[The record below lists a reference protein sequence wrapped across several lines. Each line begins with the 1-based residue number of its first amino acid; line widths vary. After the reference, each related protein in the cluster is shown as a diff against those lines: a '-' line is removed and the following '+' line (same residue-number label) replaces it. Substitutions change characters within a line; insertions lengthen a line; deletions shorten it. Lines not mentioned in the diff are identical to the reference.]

1 MNLKLSTQNSKPFKR
16 QLQRL
21 SHCDKIFVL
30 SFHCAK
36 QKFSSEKMAQ
46 TEEIIAPAVS
56 RAALDKEQK
65 LRRLMREM
73 QSVLVAFSGGV
84 DSSYVALI
92 AAQELSE
99 KAVCV
104 TGISPSVSS
113 IQRETAEKI
122 AADFNFNYVK
132 IQTDELDNPDYR
144 ANPTNRCYFCKSELY
159 EKLFSFAGS
168 REVKFVLDGSNTD
181 DLSDFRPGREAA
193 KEKGV
198 RSPLIEVGM
207 SKAEIR
213 ELSRRQNLPTWDAP
227 ASPCLSSRIAYGI
240 PVSIERLG
248 KIERG
253 EAVLRRLG
261 FKEFRVRYH
270 GELVRLE
277 IAPTE
282 MERALRQE
290 TTDCMADEFRKL
302 GFRYVTLDLHGY
314 RTGAMNEILKKNL
327 KNK

>member
-1 MNLKLSTQNSKPFKR
+1 
-16 QLQRL
+16 
-21 SHCDKIFVL
+21 
-30 SFHCAK
+30 
-36 QKFSSEKMAQ
+36 MAQ
-46 TEEIIAPAVS
+46 TKEIIAS
-56 RAALDKEQK
+56 AATALALEKEQK
-65 LRRLMREM
+65 LRCLMREM

-92 AAQELSE
+92 AAQELRE

-104 TGISPSVSS
+104 TGISPSVSQV
-113 IQRETAEKI
+113 QRETAEKI
-122 AADFNFNYVK
+122 AADFRLTHVK
-132 IQTDELDNPDYR
+132 IQTDELSNPDYQ
-144 ANPTNRCYFCKSELY
+144 ANPTNRCYFCKTELY
-159 EKLFSFAGS
+159 EKLFSFAGE
-168 REVKFVLDGSNTD
+168 REVKYVLDGSNTD
-181 DLSDFRPGREAA
+181 DVSDYRPGREAA

-213 ELSRRQNLPTWDAP
+213 ALSRRQNLPTWDAP

-253 EAVLRRLG
+253 EAILRRLG

-282 MERALRQE
+282 MEQALRKE
-290 TTDCMADEFRKL
+290 MTDRMADEFRKL

-314 RTGAMNEILKKNL
+314 RTGAMNEILEKIL
-327 KNK
+327 KN

>member
-1 MNLKLSTQNSKPFKR
+1 
-16 QLQRL
+16 
-21 SHCDKIFVL
+21 
-30 SFHCAK
+30 
-36 QKFSSEKMAQ
+36 MAQ
-46 TEEIIAPAVS
+46 TEEIITPAAS
-56 RAALDKEQK
+56 PTALEKEQK

-84 DSSYVALI
+84 DSSYVAAI
-92 AAQELSE
+92 AAQELGS
-99 KAVCV
+99 KAVSAL
-104 TGISPSVSS
+104 GISPSVSQ

-122 AADFNFNYVK
+122 AADFKFNFVK
-132 IQTDELDNPDYR
+132 IQTDELENPDYQ
-144 ANPTNRCYFCKSELY
+144 ANPTNRCYFCKTELY
-159 EKLFSFAGS
+159 GKLFSFAQE
-168 REVKFVLDGSNTD
+168 RDVNFVLDGSNTD
-181 DLSDFRPGREAA
+181 DVSDFRPGREAA

-213 ELSRRQNLPTWDAP
+213 ELSRRQNLPTWNAP

-253 EAVLRRLG
+253 EAILRG
-261 FKEFRVRYH
+261 FGFEEFRVRYH

-277 IAPTE
+277 IAPAE
-282 MERALRQE
+282 MERALHKE
-290 TTDCMADEFRKL
+290 LTDCMAKEFRKL

-314 RTGAMNEILKKNL
+314 RTGAMNEILEKNL
-327 KNK
+327 KN

>member
-1 MNLKLSTQNSKPFKR
+1 
-16 QLQRL
+16 LQRL

-30 SFHCAK
+30 RFRGAK
-36 QKFSSEKMAQ
+36 QKFSPENMAQ
-46 TEEIIAPAVS
+46 TEEIIAPVAS
-56 RAALDKEQK
+56 RVALEKEQN

-84 DSSYVALI
+84 DSSYVATI
-92 AAQELSE
+92 AAQELNE

-104 TGISPSVSS
+104 TGISPSVSQ

-122 AADFNFNYVK
+122 AADFNFNFVK

-144 ANPTNRCYFCKSELY
+144 ANPTNRCYFCKTELY
-159 EKLFSFAGS
+159 EKLFSYAGE
-168 REVKFVLDGSNTD
+168 RQVKFVLDGSNTD
-181 DLSDFRPGREAA
+181 DLSDFRPGRQAA
-193 KEKGV
+193 EEKGV

-314 RTGAMNEILKKNL
+314 RTGAMNEILEKNL
-327 KNK
+327 KNQIK